1 MILKHLTYLI
11 ALADHRH
18 FGRAADACHVSQPTL
33 SMALKQMED
42 ELGVVLIERG
52 HRFTRLTPEG
62 EVVLTHARRII
73 AEGDEMR
80 QAIAEFKGGV
90 GGRLRLGAIPTA
102 LPMIARITGPFTTR
116 YPAVTLTVTSMT
128 SDEILRGIRG
138 FDLDIGV
145 TYLET
150 DALDGLI
157 TKPIYREGYVLLV
170 GADDP
175 VGALASVTWAQAAR
189 AKLAMLTPDMQN
201 RRILDG
207 IFRSIG
213 AAPQPA
219 METNSIF
226 NLCTHAGV
234 HGLSSIVPRQLLDV
248 FGVPRGVVAVPL
260 MEPDARRT
268 VGLVAANRQPQGPLT
283 RHLLATTDVIAD

>member
-1 MILKHLTYLI
+1 MILKHLQYLI
-11 ALADHRH
+11 ALAEHAH
-18 FGRAADACHVSQPTL
+18 FGRAAEACHVSQPTL

-62 EVVLTHARRII
+62 EVVLTHARRMI

-102 LPMIARITGPFTTR
+102 LPMIARITRPFTTR
-116 YPAVTLTVTSMT
+116 YPAVTLTITSMT
-128 SDEILRGIRG
+128 SDDVVRGVRA
-138 FDLDIGV
+138 FDLDVGV
-145 TYLET
+145 TYLDG
-150 DALDGLI
+150 DALDGLV
-157 TKPIYREGYVLLV
+157 TKPVYQEAYVVMV
-170 GADDP
+170 GAEDP
-175 VGALASVTWAQAAR
+175 LAALPAVPWRLAAR
-189 AKLAMLTPDMQN
+189 AKLALLTPDMQN
-201 RRILDG
+201 RRIIDG
-207 IFRSIG
+207 IFRAIG

-234 HGLSSIVPRQLLDV
+234 QGLASIVPRQLLNV
-248 FGVPRGVVAVPL
+248 FGVPAGVVALPL
-260 MEPDARRT
+260 IEPDERRS
-268 VGLVAANRQPQGPLT
+268 VGLVAANRHPQAPLT
-283 RHLLATTDVIAD
+283 RHLLATTDPLAD

>member
-1 MILKHLTYLI
+1 MILKHLQYLI
-11 ALADHRH
+11 ALAEHAH
-18 FGRAADACHVSQPTL
+18 FGRAAEACHVSQPTL

-62 EVVLTHARRII
+62 EVVLTHARRMI

-116 YPAVTLTVTSMT
+116 YPAVTLTITSMT
-128 SDEILRGIRG
+128 SDDVVRGVRA
-138 FDLDIGV
+138 FDLDVGV
-145 TYLET
+145 TYLDG
-150 DALDGLI
+150 DALDGLV
-157 TKPIYREGYVLLV
+157 TKPVYQEAYVVMV
-170 GADDP
+170 GAEDP
-175 VGALASVTWAQAAR
+175 LAALPAVPWRLAAR
-189 AKLAMLTPDMQN
+189 AKLALLTPDMQN
-201 RRILDG
+201 RRIIDG
-207 IFRSIG
+207 IFRAIG
-213 AAPQPA
+213 VAPQPA

-234 HGLSSIVPRQLLDV
+234 QGLASIVPRQLLNV
-248 FGVPRGVVAVPL
+248 FGVPAGVVALPL
-260 MEPDARRT
+260 IEPDERRS
-268 VGLVAANRQPQGPLT
+268 VGLVAANRHPQAPLT
-283 RHLLATTDVIAD
+283 RHLLATTDPLAD

>member
-1 MILKHLTYLI
+1 MILKHLRRAMILKHLQYLI
-11 ALADHRH
+11 ALAEHAH
-18 FGRAADACHVSQPTL
+18 FGRAAEACHVSQPTL

-62 EVVLTHARRII
+62 EVVLTHARRMI

-116 YPAVTLTVTSMT
+116 YPAVTLTITSMT
-128 SDEILRGIRG
+128 SDDVVRGVRA
-138 FDLDIGV
+138 FDLDVGV
-145 TYLET
+145 TYLDG
-150 DALDGLI
+150 DALDGLV
-157 TKPIYREGYVLLV
+157 TKPVYQEAYVVMV
-170 GADDP
+170 GAEDP
-175 VGALASVTWAQAAR
+175 LAALAAVPWRLAAR
-189 AKLAMLTPDMQN
+189 AKLALLTPDMQN
-201 RRILDG
+201 RRIIDG
-207 IFRSIG
+207 IFRAIG

-234 HGLSSIVPRQLLDV
+234 QGLASIVPRASFSMCSACPPV
-248 FGVPRGVVAVPL
+248 WSPC
-260 MEPDARRT
+260 
-268 VGLVAANRQPQGPLT
+268 
-283 RHLLATTDVIAD
+283 H